1 MIFQNIL
8 NSSFSYKIVSK
19 YFQSQQFFFFSET
32 QNYQFLVLFFG
43 KLVKIFFHDLC
54 DLVWFEYIFTA
65 TYRNMNPFTGILMFL
80 ILFWKH
86 LSISIS
92 SHSAFLSEYICL
104 VSVCLTHTHD
114 YLQNYEPIHRHSSVS
129 DFCVRNIQVFL

>member
-8 NSSFSYKIVSK
+8 KSSFSYKIVSK
-19 YFQSQQFFFFSET
+19 YFQSQQFFFCCCCCRNLELLV
-32 QNYQFLVLFFG
+32 LVLFFG
-43 KLVKIFFHDLC
+43 KLVKILFHDLC

-92 SHSAFLSEYICL
+92 SHSAFLSEYVCL

-114 YLQNYEPIHRHSSVS
+114 YL
-129 DFCVRNIQVFL
+129 